1 MYLKTFCDSD
11 LPTKG
16 FKTQRADSASIGL
29 CLPRRL
35 KRNTIA
41 DKAIPVRKDALT
53 GIVLLKRAFGVCP
66 PFIPYVNVCRLSA
79 QHSHSFLHDLFG
91 TKDDV
96 LYDSRCRFNLLNHA
110 GTLAC
115 HVTAIDVTLL
125 NSLA

>member
-53 GIVLLKRAFGVCP
+53 GIVLLKGLSGFALHLFLMSMYAACQHNIP
-66 PFIPYVNVCRLSA
+66 ILSFITFSA
-79 QHSHSFLHDLFG
+79 PRIMSSMIAAAGSICFTMPAHSP
-91 TKDDV
+91 
-96 LYDSRCRFNLLNHA
+96 A
-110 GTLAC
+110 M
-115 HVTAIDVTLL
+115 
-125 NSLA
+125 

>member
-53 GIVLLKRAFGVCP
+53 GIVLLK
-66 PFIPYVNVCRLSA
+66 S
-79 QHSHSFLHDLFG
+79 
-91 TKDDV
+91 
-96 LYDSRCRFNLLNHA
+96 
-110 GTLAC
+110 
-115 HVTAIDVTLL
+115 
-125 NSLA
+125 